1 MQFIIYRTPPT
12 IRSLTPLKDELLA
25 SKLLME
31 KASRRHMEVEVDQEL
46 QLDVA
51 KVGISFQQ
59 EIVEHE

>member
-31 KASRRHMEVEVDQEL
+31 KASGRHMEVEVYQEL